1 MRQAGD
7 VLFSQVF
14 RDRGGK
20 LDWQFVFLFS
30 SSYKGMNNRS
40 NNWAVEVWFYILA
53 ICDQLCSL
61 RSESLEVQA

>member
-20 LDWQFVFLFS
+20 LDQQFMS
-30 SSYKGMNNRS
+30 
-40 NNWAVEVWFYILA
+40 FYFIPH
-53 ICDQLCSL
+53 I
-61 RSESLEVQA
+61 RV

>member
-20 LDWQFVFLFS
+20 LDQQLRPFILFL
-30 SSYKGMNNRS
+30 
-40 NNWAVEVWFYILA
+40 I
-53 ICDQLCSL
+53 
-61 RSESLEVQA
+61 